1 MKIKKEEGKE
11 NQTRNTGRKMKR
23 KEGKIEYVNHQ
34 ERTLIGNRIPKT
46 EKMSKYDNTSITK
59 TPT

>member
-34 ERTLIGNRIPKT
+34 ERTLIDNRIPKT
-46 EKMSKYDNTSITK
+46 AAQRR
-59 TPT
+59 